1 MPISGSGQG
10 VLERGPKD
18 DLAGG
23 CRAVAAARIGLW
35 HWNAAEDAVT
45 LNADAAA
52 MLGLDS
58 ARIVAK
64 SDFLDLFVPGDRA
77 LLEGVLCGDTGL
89 VDVDARV
96 AHSALC
102 GWARLRGEIVG
113 VSRDRTGDGIITNI
127 DRLKGHEA
135 VYGRLAAIVTSSD
148 DAIIGES
155 LEGLVT
161 DWNRGAELVYGYS
174 AAEMI
179 GQPLSV
185 LTPPGIEDE
194 TPSILDRI
202 RRGERVDHYETK
214 RRRKDGA
221 VIDVSLTVSP
231 VLDTH
236 GVLQGASKV
245 ARDITA
251 TKRAQAALAEREAF
265 FRSVLDTVPDAM
277 IVIDSK
283 GVILSFSK
291 AAERHF
297 GYVQAEVLGQNVS
310 MLMPTPDRERHD
322 GYLDRYYA
330 TGERRIIG
338 LNRVVHGLRK
348 DGSTFPMEL
357 SVGELHVAGRRF
369 FTGFAR
375 DLTERERS
383 RERLEL
389 LQAELIHMSR
399 FTALGEMATALAHEL
414 NQPLTAITGYLN
426 GCRRLLGAN
435 GAPPVGIL
443 TDAVERASDQALRA
457 GQIIRR
463 MRQFVT
469 RGDSERQVEDLVQ
482 LCQEASALALLGFKE
497 AGVRLMF
504 DFDPSASHVLVDK
517 VQIQQVLLNLMRNA
531 IEAMHETERR
541 ELTVTTRAL
550 TVDFIE
556 TSVKDTGPGIADG
569 FETQLFQP
577 FATTKANGMGVG
589 LSISRSIVE
598 AHGGRLWAEG
608 NPEGGTIFRMTL
620 RREREEENRYGA

>member
-1 MPISGSGQG
+1 MADGAIS
-10 VLERGPKD
+10 
-18 DLAGG
+18 
-23 CRAVAAARIGLW
+23 
-35 HWNAAEDAVT
+35 

-52 MLGLDS
+52 MLGAAAAGTFDK
-58 ARIVAK
+58 AT
-64 SDFLDLFVPGDRA
+64 FLDLIVPGDRA
-77 LLEGVLCGDTGL
+77 SVERVLCGDPGL
-89 VDVDARV
+89 VDIDLRV
-96 AHSALC
+96 AHSAVC

-113 VSRDRTGDGIITNI
+113 EAGARTGDGIITNI

-135 VYGRLAAIVTSSD
+135 VSGRLAAIVTSSD

-155 LEGLVT
+155 LEGIVT
-161 DWNRGAELVYGYS
+161 DWNRGAEMVYGYS
-174 AAEMI
+174 AEEMI

-194 TPSILDRI
+194 TPAILERI
-202 RRGERVDHYETK
+202 KSGERVDHYET
-214 RRRKDGA
+214 RRCRKDGV

-231 VLDTH
+231 VLDAQ

-245 ARDITA
+245 ARDISA

-277 IVIDSK
+277 IVIDSR
-283 GVILSFSK
+283 GSILSFSK
-291 AAERHF
+291 TAERHF
-297 GYVQAEVLGQNVS
+297 GYRQAEVLGQNVS
-310 MLMPTPDRERHD
+310 MLMPSPDREKHD
-322 GYLDRYYA
+322 GYLERYYE

-338 LNRVVHGLRK
+338 LNRVVQGLRK

-357 SVGELHVAGRRF
+357 AVGELHIGGRRF

-383 RERLEL
+383 RERLEM

-426 GCRRLLGAN
+426 GCRRLLGGGA
-435 GAPPVGIL
+435 APPVGVL

-482 LCQEASALALLGFKE
+482 LIQEASALALLGFRE
-497 AGVRLMF
+497 VGVRLVF
-504 DFDPSASHVLVDK
+504 DFDPAASHVLVDK

-541 ELTVTTRAL
+541 ELTVSTRAL
-550 TVDFIE
+550 SGEFVEI
-556 TSVKDTGPGIADG
+556 SVKDTGPGVAEG
-569 FETQLFQP
+569 FESQLFQP
-577 FATTKANGMGVG
+577 FATTKPNGMGVG
-589 LSISRSIVE
+589 LSISRSIAE
-598 AHGGRLWAEG
+598 AHGGRLWAEP
-608 NPEGGTIFRMTL
+608 NPEGGAVFKLTL